1 MLVLGQVREG
11 ELWRCCKSKMQV
23 LEVEEMEEVVE
34 VVEERV
40 WVVLPGGG
48 GSED

>member
-1 MLVLGQVREG
+1 MTTSLVGSWAGAR
-11 ELWRCCKSKMQV
+11 RRV
-23 LEVEEMEEVVE
+23 LEEVVE